1 MNELMIYGD
10 IGESF
15 WGDSVTASD
24 VKKLLDGM
32 DGDVTVRINSP
43 GGSVFDG
50 FAIYNLLRAHNGSVT
65 VHVDGLAASAAS
77 VIAMAGDEVI
87 MGAAS
92 MLMIHD
98 PWTMAVGDSG
108 EMRKTAETLDKIR
121 DSIVDAYASKASDVD
136 REEIARMMA
145 EETWMTATE
154 AQSMGFA
161 SKTEEGGA
169 TISNLSRPWINSA
182 PSQEKIPDSPEANTA
197 WRVALQ
203 SRKLALKTK

>member
-1 MNELMIYGD
+1 MNELVIYGD

-24 VKKLLDGM
+24 VKRMLDDM
-32 DGDVTVRINSP
+32 TGDLTVRINSP

-65 VHVDGLAASAAS
+65 VYVDGLAASAAS
-77 VIAMAGDEVI
+77 VIAMAGDEVV

-92 MLMIHD
+92 MMMIHD
-98 PWTMAVGDSG
+98 PWTMSIGDAN
-108 EMRKTAETLDKIR
+108 EMRKTADTLDKIR
-121 DSIVDAYASKASDVD
+121 DSIVDAYATKAVD
-136 REEIARMMA
+136 IEREEIATMMA
-145 EETWMTATE
+145 QETWMTASE
-154 AQSMGFA
+154 AQEFGFA
-161 SKTEEGGA
+161 NKLEEGEA

-182 PSQEKIPDSPEANTA
+182 PSQDKIPATPEANTA
-197 WRVALQ
+197 WRVAIE